1 MVNKTDG
8 TNAIIVYPGASMEIT
23 IDEVNKFSNLISNC
37 KVFLTQ
43 LEIKTDVT
51 LHALKLAKK
60 GNAITI
66 LNPAPAIKIGD
77 EFFKHIDFLL
87 LMKLKRNFILEKN
100 RKL

>member
-1 MVNKTDG
+1 
-8 TNAIIVYPGASMEIT
+8 MEIT

-60 GNAITI
+60 GNKNAIFW
-66 LNPAPAIKIGD
+66 LRQLGIK
-77 EFFKHIDFLL
+77 F
-87 LMKLKRNFILEKN
+87 
-100 RKL
+100 